1 MWTDIFLENKNFLK
15 ETLEL
20 FLSDIK
26 KLKYFIEK
34 NQYDEIFNLLKR
46 TKEIRKSIIK
56 KKI

>member
-26 KLKYFIEK
+26 QLKYFIEK

-46 TKEIRKSIIK
+46 TKEIREV
-56 KKI
+56 